1 MNNYQLIKSKRKT
14 LGISIKPDGIVV
26 IRAPLKAPEKIISQF
41 VAKYQSWIDKK
52 LAKINQR
59 LQAKTTDNKS
69 FYFLGKEYPIKACSI
84 ESYIGFNGTNI
95 LLNTALLDRIPQIL
109 PEWYKIK
116 TLELVEPVLQAYAQK
131 FNLKYT
137 KLKITKA
144 KTRWGSCSSN
154 GTICFSYKIAML
166 PINVI
171 NYIVVHELAHLK
183 HFNHGVGFWQQV
195 ELMYPEYKD
204 ATTWLKAN
212 QHNIQCL

>member
-14 LGISIKPDGIVV
+14 LGISIKPDGTVI
-26 IRAPLKAPEKIISQF
+26 IRAPLKARETAISQF
-41 VAKYQSWIDKK
+41 VIKYQSWIDKK
-52 LAKINQR
+52 LAQIKQR
-59 LQAKTTDNKS
+59 LQAKSADNKS
-69 FYFLGKEYPIKACSI
+69 LYFLGQEYPIKACNI
-84 ESYIGFNGTNI
+84 ESYVGFNGTNI
-95 LLNTALLDRIPQIL
+95 LLNAGLIDRIPQIL

-116 TLELVEPVLQAYAQK
+116 ARELVEPILQEYVQK
-131 FNLKYT
+131 FKLKYA
-137 KLKITKA
+137 KLKITQA

-183 HFNHGVGFWQQV
+183 HFNHGMEFWQQV

-204 ATTWLKAN
+204 ATSWLKAN
-212 QHNIQCL
+212 RHTIPCL